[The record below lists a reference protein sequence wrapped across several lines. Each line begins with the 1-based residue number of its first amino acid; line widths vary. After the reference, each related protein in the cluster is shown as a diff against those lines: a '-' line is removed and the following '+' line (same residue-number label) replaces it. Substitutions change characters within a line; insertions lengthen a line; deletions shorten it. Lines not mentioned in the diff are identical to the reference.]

1 MIDHCDLKIKVMAS
15 QGNTGISKEL
25 STFIKWRKEDI
36 IRYKTIEVGNKTYVT
51 FI

>member
-25 STFIKWRKEDI
+25 STFIKWGKEDI
-36 IRYKTIEVGNKTYVT
+36 CYKTIEVGNKTYVT